1 MRAIIIIIMFLKKD
15 AHRHGGREGSREATD
30 EKTYRLNNII
40 LNNVYFTVNSF
51 VFSQLNNNQLQL

>member
-1 MRAIIIIIMFLKKD
+1 MLLIIMFKKED

-30 EKTYRLNNII
+30 EKAYRLNNII